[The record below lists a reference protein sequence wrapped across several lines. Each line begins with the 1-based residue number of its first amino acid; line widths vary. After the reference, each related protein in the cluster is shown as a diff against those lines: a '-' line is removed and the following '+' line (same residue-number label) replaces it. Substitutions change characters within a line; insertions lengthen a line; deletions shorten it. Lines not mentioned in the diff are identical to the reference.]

1 MLIHPSDAALDDLEW
16 REWLAEGRDFGQ
28 LAVNGRPGEPP
39 EVQPAHFAV
48 DGDTL
53 LLHLARPNPI
63 WANIQARPEVL
74 LSVVDDY
81 AFIPGPWRVKPG
93 SPAEDGVPTSY
104 YAAVQFTCVA
114 EIVDDP
120 EGKAEILR
128 RQLAHFQPDGDHA
141 EIAVGKRPYGPMLG
155 AIRGLRLNV
164 RSVAAKF
171 KYDDGGS
178 VEQRASV
185 ADRLEAR
192 AVGRDRQ
199 AAWQQ
204 RRRLERI
211 GERRD
216 RPGPL
221 RWVRRWR

>member
-1 MLIHPSDAALDDLEW
+1 MLIHSWDAALDDLEW
-16 REWLAEGRDFGQ
+16 RQWLSEGRDFGQ
-28 LAVNGRPGEPP
+28 LAVNGRSGEPP

-48 DGDTL
+48 DGATL

-63 WANIQARPEVL
+63 WPNLQARPEVL

-81 AFIPGPWRVKPG
+81 AFIPGTWRTKPG
-93 SPAEDGVPTSY
+93 SRAEDGVPTSY
-104 YAAVQFTCVA
+104 YAAVQFTCLA

-120 EGKAEILR
+120 EGKVEILR
-128 RQLAHFQPDGDHA
+128 RQLGHFQPEGDHA
-141 EIAVGKRPYGPMLG
+141 EVAVGKRPYGPMLSG
-155 AIRGLRLNV
+155 IRGLRLHV

-178 VEQRASV
+178 AEQRASV
-185 ADRLEAR
+185 AERLDQR
-192 AVGRDRQ
+192 ATGRDRQ

-211 GERRD
+211 GD
-216 RPGPL
+216 RPDRPAPL